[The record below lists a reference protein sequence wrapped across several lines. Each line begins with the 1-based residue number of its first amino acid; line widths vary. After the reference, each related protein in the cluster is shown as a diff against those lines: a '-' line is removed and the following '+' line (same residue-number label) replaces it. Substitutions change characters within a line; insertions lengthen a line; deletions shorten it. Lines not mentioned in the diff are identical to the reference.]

1 MTLSPSATL
10 DALQSLGHLPKKAL
24 GQNFLIDSNIVHKA
38 IDLACIAPGDTV
50 VEIGPGLG
58 TLSEGLLQRGVALYA
73 VEKDPKLY
81 AYLKAELG
89 PKYPRFC
96 LLQGDAMDYPVA
108 GLPVEVEAFKIVAN
122 LPYAISTPWLER
134 ILRGRLPRCMV
145 LMLQKETAERFMASS
160 GTKAYS
166 PMSILLEGA
175 YTKEASHAVSRQ
187 CFHPVPKVDSML
199 LCLKRKEDP
208 FIFSEKAYRLLRT
221 FFTQRRK
228 QIQNL
233 CRQQKEMYPG
243 LNLWL
248 ERIAGLGSSPLDRPG
263 DLAFGAW
270 KALEDCVESGN
281 S

>member
-1 MTLSPSATL
+1 MR
-10 DALQSLGHLPKKAL
+10 ALHSLGHLPKKAL
-24 GQNFLIDSNIVHKA
+24 GQNFLIDSTIVQKA
-38 IDLACIAPGDTV
+38 IDLACIDPGDTV

-58 TLSEGLLQRGVALYA
+58 TLSEGLLQRGIALYA

-81 AYLKAELG
+81 AYLKAELA

-96 LLQGDAMDYPVA
+96 LLHGDAMDVPL
-108 GLPVEVEAFKIVAN
+108 GSLPLGVEAFKIVAN
-122 LPYAISTPWLER
+122 LPYAISTPWLEK
-134 ILRGRLPRCMV
+134 ILRGRLPRVMV
-145 LMLQKETAERFMASS
+145 LMLQKETAERFMAHP

-175 YTKEASHAVSRQ
+175 YQKEGVHHVSRS

-199 LCLKRKEDP
+199 LCLKKKETP
-208 FIFSEKAYRLLRT
+208 FIFSEKAYKLLRT

-233 CRQQKEMYPG
+233 CRQQKTIYPG

-248 ERIAGLGSSPLDRPG
+248 ERIGALGHSPLARPE
-263 DLAFGAW
+263 DLNFEAW
-270 KALEDCVESGN
+270 SLLEHVLDEGN
-281 S
+281 P

>member
-10 DALQSLGHLPKKAL
+10 EALRSLGHLPKKAL
-24 GQNFLIDSNIVHKA
+24 GQNFLIDSNIVEKA
-38 IDLACIAPGDTV
+38 IDLAGIAAEDTV

-58 TLSEGLLQRGVALYA
+58 TLSKGLLQRGVALYA

-81 AYLKAELG
+81 TYLKGELV
-89 PKYPRFC
+89 PKYPRLC
-96 LLQGDAMDYPVA
+96 LMQGDAMDHPVA
-108 GLPVEVEAFKIVAN
+108 GLPVGVEDFKIVAN

-134 ILRGRLPRCMV
+134 ILRGRLPRWMV
-145 LMLQKETAERFMASS
+145 LMLQKETAERFMAQP

-175 YTKEASHAVSRQ
+175 YTQEASHAVPRQ

-199 LCLKRKEDP
+199 LSLKRKENP

-233 CRQQKEMYPG
+233 CRQQKDMYPG
-243 LNLWL
+243 LSLWL
-248 ERIAGLGSSPLDRPG
+248 EQLEAWGYTPLARPEALPFEVWIG
-263 DLAFGAW
+263 
-270 KALEDCVESGN
+270 LEDFLS
-281 S
+281 

>member
-10 DALQSLGHLPKKAL
+10 DALHRLGHLPKKAL

-38 IDLACIAPGDTV
+38 IDLAGIAAEDTV

-81 AYLKAELG
+81 AYLKAELE
-89 PKYPRFC
+89 PKYPRLC
-96 LLQGDAMDYPVA
+96 LMQGDAMDHPVA
-108 GLPVEVEAFKIVAN
+108 GLPLGIEAFKIVAN

-175 YTKEASHAVSRQ
+175 YQKEGVHHVSRH
-187 CFHPVPKVDSML
+187 CFYPVPKVDSML
-199 LCLKRKEDP
+199 LSLKRKEDP
-208 FIFSEKAYRLLRT
+208 FIFSDKAYRLLRT

-233 CRQQKEMYPG
+233 CRQQKEAYPG
-243 LNLWL
+243 LSLWL
-248 ERIAGLGSSPLDRPG
+248 ERIAGLGYTAMARPEA
-263 DLAFGAW
+263 LPFEVW
-270 KALEDCVESGN
+270 KALEDYVE
-281 S
+281 

>member
-10 DALQSLGHLPKKAL
+10 DALHRLGHLPKKAL

-38 IDLACIAPGDTV
+38 IDLAGIASGDTV

-81 AYLKAELG
+81 AYLKTELV
-89 PKYPRFC
+89 PQYPRFC
-96 LLQGDAMDYPVA
+96 LLQGDAMDYPLA
-108 GLPVEVEAFKIVAN
+108 GLPVGVDAFTIVAN
-122 LPYAISTPWLER
+122 LPYAISTPWLEK

-145 LMLQKETAERFMASS
+145 LMLQKETAERFMAHP

-175 YTKEASHAVSRQ
+175 YQKEGVYHVSRS

-199 LCLKRKEDP
+199 LCLKRKEIP
-208 FIFSEKAYRLLRT
+208 FIFSEKAYRLLRS

-248 ERIAGLGSSPLDRPG
+248 ERIETLGYTAMARPEALPFEVWTG
-263 DLAFGAW
+263 
-270 KALEDCVESGN
+270 LEDFLS
-281 S
+281 